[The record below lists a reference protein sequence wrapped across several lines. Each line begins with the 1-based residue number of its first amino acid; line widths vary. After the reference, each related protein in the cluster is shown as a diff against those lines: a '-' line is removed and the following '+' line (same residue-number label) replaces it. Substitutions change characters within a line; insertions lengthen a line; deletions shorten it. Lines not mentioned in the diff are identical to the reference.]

1 MKNRIAGFSPIVNK
15 KSKVLILGSMPGIKS
30 LELNQ
35 YYGHSQNSF
44 WKIISKLTNSI
55 YMDSYDDRV
64 KILKKNNIALWD
76 VIYSCQR
83 LKTSSDGM
91 IRNTIMNDFR
101 SFFNDYPNIKKV
113 FCNGK
118 TSFALFKKYFSNINL
133 PVEYLPSTSPA
144 YAKPLDWKLKQWR
157 ALFT

>member
-35 YYGHSQNSF
+35 YYGHFQNSF

-55 YMDSYDDRV
+55 YIDSYDDRV

-83 LKTSSDGM
+83 LKTSSDSM
-91 IRNTIMNDFR
+91 IRNIIMNDFR

-118 TSFALFKKYFSNINL
+118 TSFALFKKCFSNINL
-133 PVEYLPSTSPA
+133 PVECLPSTSPA

-157 ALFT
+157 ALLT